1 MQAMMFA
8 ATVVAALLLGTDA
21 YPYKLA
27 CTKRIAVGDNYM
39 GSSPAIASANS
50 IKVVDSTGAVVAC
63 GSTVAADTE
72 LTVSLASS
80 QDAKRYVLEISGGQ
94 FAAGTCDATRS
105 NDNAATLALAA
116 GESVSLLGAHAPR
129 WGTVHVTETCTVSA
143 SEAVETTASPT
154 DAPTT
159 SPPTTAAPTKSPTTS
174 PTTTTTAST
183 TTSTTTVATTTAAT
197 TSTTT
202 TAATTTTTTTAA
214 TTTTTTDSP
223 TTAPTA
229 PPTNLPTAPPT
240 TTKKAANCKDNKK
253 WKRGKGK
260 KKLTCKKL
268 AKMKA
273 SKMKKECKDK
283 TKGKAGKKKLTTKQ
297 ACKASCAKK
306 CKN

>member
-1 MQAMMFA
+1 MFA

-50 IKVVDSTGAVVAC
+50 IKVVDATGAVVAC

-159 SPPTTAAPTKSPTTS
+159 SPPTTDAPTKSPTTS

-202 TAATTTTTTTAA
+202 TAATTTI
-214 TTTTTTDSP
+214 TTDSATRSPTVPP

-283 TKGKAGKKKLTTKQ
+283 TKGKAGKKKLTAKQ

>member
-1 MQAMMFA
+1 MFA

-143 SEAVETTASPT
+143 SEAVETTAIPT

-159 SPPTTAAPTKSPTTS
+159 SPPTTDAPTKSPTTS

-183 TTSTTTVATTTAAT
+183 TTSTTTTVAATTAAT

-202 TAATTTTTTTAA
+202 TAATTTTATTAA

-223 TTAPTA
+223 TSS
-229 PPTNLPTAPPT
+229 PTAPPT
-240 TTKKAANCKDNKK
+240 TTTKAANCKDNKK

-283 TKGKAGKKKLTTKQ
+283 TKGKAGKKKLTAKQ
-297 ACKASCAKK
+297 ACKSSCAKK

>member
-1 MQAMMFA
+1 MLA

-116 GESVSLLGAHAPR
+116 GESVILRGAHAPR

-159 SPPTTAAPTKSPTTS
+159 SPPTTDAPTKSPTTS

-183 TTSTTTVATTTAAT
+183 TTSTTATTTAAT
-197 TSTTT
+197 TTTT
-202 TAATTTTTTTAA
+202 ITAATTTTTTTAA

-223 TTAPTA
+223 TRSPTA
-229 PPTNLPTAPPT
+229 PPTNSPTAPPT
-240 TTKKAANCKDNKK
+240 TTTKAVNCKDNKK

-268 AKMKA
+268 AQMKA
-273 SKMKKECKDK
+273 KKQKKECKNK

-297 ACKASCAKK
+297 ACKASCAKE

>member
-1 MQAMMFA
+1 MAWVGSVGDRLVTACEAKLVHAWRRQGDSLETLGVDALFPGA
-8 ATVVAALLLGTDA
+8 ARFGSPDGVGGQGAVAG
-21 YPYKLA
+21 
-27 CTKRIAVGDNYM
+27 KRIAVGDNYM

-143 SEAVETTASPT
+143 SEAVETTAIPT

-159 SPPTTAAPTKSPTTS
+159 SPPR
-174 PTTTTTAST
+174 ST
-183 TTSTTTVATTTAAT
+183 QRHMPCGPEPP
-197 TSTTT
+197 
-202 TAATTTTTTTAA
+202 
-214 TTTTTTDSP
+214 P
-223 TTAPTA
+223 TTAPRSSTNSTKISA
-229 PPTNLPTAPPT
+229 PSRGSGRLRVARRPARRRTLPRGASRRPVPGSTPGRPPRSARRASGRRRALLSRSRAGARRSRRCAARRPSRRAAPRRVVR
-240 TTKKAANCKDNKK
+240 C
-253 WKRGKGK
+253 G
-260 KKLTCKKL
+260 
-268 AKMKA
+268 
-273 SKMKKECKDK
+273 
-283 TKGKAGKKKLTTKQ
+283 AGR
-297 ACKASCAKK
+297 
-306 CKN
+306 

>member
-1 MQAMMFA
+1 MFA

-105 NDNAATLALAA
+105 NDNAATFALAA
-116 GESVSLLGAHAPR
+116 GESVNLRGAHAPR

-159 SPPTTAAPTKSPTTS
+159 SPPTTDAPTKSPPTS

-183 TTSTTTVATTTAAT
+183 TASTTTTVATTTAAT
-197 TSTTT
+197 TPTTT
-202 TAATTTTTTTAA
+202 KAATTTTTTTAA

-223 TTAPTA
+223 TTAP
-229 PPTNLPTAPPT
+229 PT
-240 TTKKAANCKDNKK
+240 TTTKEANCKDNKK

-273 SKMKKECKDK
+273 KKKKECKNK
-283 TKGKAGKKKLTTKQ
+283 TKGKAGKKMLTTKQ
-297 ACKASCAKK
+297 ACKASCAKE
-306 CKN
+306 CN

>member
-1 MQAMMFA
+1 MFA

-80 QDAKRYVLEISGGQ
+80 QDAKRYVLEISGGE

-105 NDNAATLALAA
+105 NDNAATFALAA

-159 SPPTTAAPTKSPTTS
+159 SPPTTDAP
-174 PTTTTTAST
+174 
-183 TTSTTTVATTTAAT
+183 
-197 TSTTT
+197 
-202 TAATTTTTTTAA
+202 
-214 TTTTTTDSP
+214 TDSP

-229 PPTNLPTAPPT
+229 PPTNVPTAPPT
-240 TTKKAANCKDNKK
+240 TTTKAANCKDNKK

-283 TKGKAGKKKLTTKQ
+283 TKGKAGKNKLTAKQ

>member
-1 MQAMMFA
+1 MQAMTFA

-116 GESVSLLGAHAPR
+116 GESVNLLGAHAPR

-159 SPPTTAAPTKSPTTS
+159 SPPTTDAPTKSPTTS

-183 TTSTTTVATTTAAT
+183 TTSTTT

-229 PPTNLPTAPPT
+229 PPTNSPTAPPT
-240 TTKKAANCKDNKK
+240 TTTKAANCKDNKK

-273 SKMKKECKDK
+273 KKQKKECKNK
-283 TKGKAGKKKLTTKQ
+283 TKGKAGKKKLTAKQ
-297 ACKASCAKK
+297 ACEASCAKE